1 MKAQRGFALIEA
13 VIVIGI
19 VAACAGA
26 LLLALAN
33 AAKSGTRAMG
43 PNHVAALR
51 LAAQTL
57 RVAANAWKYGSLGD
71 APSGTEVASVPV
83 PLQIVSSVSQT
94 GASSAVMT
102 VTVSYTPD
110 PGRAEPGSVTL
121 SGTLRAK
128 APLPGARVEQDGLIS
143 APGASH

>member
-13 VIVIGI
+13 VVVIGI

-33 AAKSGTRAMG
+33 AAKSGARAAG

-71 APSGTEVASVPV
+71 APSGTEVTSVPV
-83 PLQIVSSVSQT
+83 SLQIVSSVSQT

-110 PGRAEPGSVTL
+110 PGRAEPGSITM

-143 APGASH
+143 DPAGSP